1 MATFLAG
8 RRCARHTGNVRG
20 LRGGAAAAR
29 ILQLIA
35 GAVAMVLLVGILLVL
50 LGANQQNDIV
60 GALLDAA
67 RWLAGPFANMFELD
81 SRKTEV
87 AVNWGVAAVAYLVI
101 ANLIA
106 RVLAR

>member
-8 RRCARHTGNVRG
+8 RRGTRGRGNVRG
-20 LRGGAAAAR
+20 LDGGAAVAR

-35 GAVAMVLLVGILLVL
+35 SAVAVILLVGILLVL

-81 SRKTEV
+81 SRKAEV
-87 AVNWGVAAVAYLVI
+87 AVNWGLAAVAYLVV

-106 RVLAR
+106 RVLVR